1 MNLGSK
7 RCCINSLIKGNTGA
21 QGAIGL
27 YGIIGE
33 KGITGSTGVTGA
45 TGATGLCYRG
55 RQGPMGSVG
64 EQGGSTGNTGAV
76 GPIGPSGTV
85 EAINSN
91 FTFTTNSTASYSK
104 DGLYGGYNEL
114 TFFTTSPISN
124 SVTLSEGTYAIN
136 WEIVE
141 DWVDPEN
148 KFYVRLNGSGIGY
161 RYPEVFRPQI
171 LSIPDS
177 PCVLYSGNTQITGI
191 GNDVITILPSEIG
204 LYAIELLQSTNSI
217 EQILI
222 PDKTIKFSI
231 TFVKIS

>member
-1 MNLGSK
+1 MNLGSR

-27 YGIIGE
+27 YGFIGE

-64 EQGGSTGNTGAV
+64 EQGGLTGNTGA
-76 GPIGPSGTV
+76 IGPTGPSETV

-91 FTFTTNSTASYSK
+91 FTFTTNNVSGSSYDSSGYT
-104 DGLYGGYNEL
+104 DLTGL
-114 TFFTTSPISN
+114 TTPPTVN
-124 SVTLSEGTYAIN
+124 SVNLSAGTYSIN
-136 WEIVE
+136 WEINE
-141 DWVDPEN
+141 DWIDPEN
-148 KFYVRLNGSGIGY
+148 KFYVRLNKPLGPGSGY
-161 RYPEVFRPQI
+161 YYPEVFRPEI

-191 GNDVITILPSEIG
+191 GNDKITIANGGS
-204 LYAIELLQSTNSI
+204 YAVELFQSTNSTESI
-217 EQILI
+217 EI
-222 PDKTIKFSI
+222 PSKTINFSI
-231 TFVKIS
+231 TFIKTS

>member
-91 FTFTTNSTASYSK
+91 FTFTTNNDSGSRYNSSGYTNLTSLQSNPPL
-104 DGLYGGYNEL
+104 LYYFNQ
-114 TFFTTSPISN
+114 
-124 SVTLSEGTYAIN
+124 GTYSIN
-136 WEIVE
+136 WEINE
-141 DWVDPEN
+141 DWIDPEN
-148 KFYVRLNGSGIGY
+148 KFYIKLYKPLPPASGY
-161 RYPEVFRPQI
+161 YYPKVFNQNN
-171 LSIPDS
+171 